1 VARDYV
7 RSTSDKALGYWTM
20 SEQKRKTQIK
30 REKREAVEKSNAFG
44 RKPAPKRPFSETA
57 SARESASRR
66 ER

>member
-1 VARDYV
+1 
-7 RSTSDKALGYWTM
+7 M